1 MRKLFS
7 FIVVA
12 LFAVS
17 AMATTVTF
25 DFTSAE
31 NWQKWG
37 IAIPEP
43 SKETKLNG
51 VSITEGG
58 VKIEFIAGTGSTQVR
73 LWNSSGNLTLRT
85 YAQNGKE
92 PDKITISVEGTDKIN
107 EIALGVSMS
116 LDGGEN
122 AATHTFADGVTSAT
136 FSGQATIK
144 SIDVKINEDVVVWT
158 PDTLTVSEARKLIA
172 ANDPLCKKTHYIK
185 GIASSDNFGKN
196 WPGWAMIWMRDEVNV
211 TDSLEGYQ
219 IYNTAERLKFASAE
233 EVGIMVGD
241 TVLLFA
247 DGLAKYNTI
256 FETTSG
262 YLVDVKHSSA
272 IAELEITDGSASY
285 NSDEQYLILTLTTEE
300 GVFGIV
306 FSHEKSQSI
315 VGEYSDL
322 KYLVGVTLDG
332 EELKATKFSMGITY
346 DNDSYQ
352 IVIIITTEE
361 QTYIL
366 NGEGLILGDFPDDK
380 PFVPG
385 PLPEGVKTCEEIY
398 AIGMAL
404 GDNATTEEVYTVR
417 GWVITPFAAGADKNT
432 GAPQQSA
439 YLADERTAKSGSIQ
453 AYYCYIDEE
462 VVKGDYVEVVGT
474 VTKYVQGEKLVI
486 EMKNGQMTKLNKAE
500 GFFNA
505 TESVKAVK
513 RVINGQ
519 LYIERAGVLYTVT
532 GTAL

>member
-51 VSITEGG
+51 VSIVESG

-85 YAQNGKE
+85 YAQNGKTS
-92 PDKITISVEGTDKIN
+92 DMIVISVDGEDKIN
-107 EIALGVSMS
+107 EIALGASMT
-116 LDGGEN
+116 LEGGES

-136 FSGQATIK
+136 FTGQATIK
-144 SIDVKINEDVVVWT
+144 NIDVTINENVVVWT
-158 PDTLTVSEARKLIA
+158 PDTLTVSEARALIA

-185 GIASSDNFGKN
+185 GIASSDNFGKT
-196 WPGWAMIWMRDEVNV
+196 WPGYAMIWMRDEVNV
-211 TDSLEGYQ
+211 TDSLEGYK
-219 IYNTAERLKFASAE
+219 IYKDAQQTKFESPE
-233 EVGIMVGD
+233 DLGIMIGD

-272 IAELEITDGSASY
+272 IAELEITEGSASY
-285 NSDEQYLILTLTTEE
+285 DSDEQYLILTLTTEE

-322 KYLVGVTLDG
+322 NYLVGVTLDG
-332 EELKATKFSMGITY
+332 EELTATKFSMGISY

-352 IVIIITTEE
+352 IVIIITTED

-366 NGEGLILGDFPDDK
+366 NGEGLLLGDFPDDK
-380 PFVPG
+380 PYIPE
-385 PLPEGVKTCEEIY
+385 PLPEGVITCAAAQ
-398 AIGMAL
+398 AIGLTLEA
-404 GDNATTEEVYTVR
+404 GAKTEEEYTVR
-417 GWVITPFAAGADKNT
+417 GWVT
-432 GAPQQSA
+432 GLVNVSKKEGQESCWVG
-439 YLADERTAKSGSIQ
+439 DERGGKGLIEAF
-453 AYYCYIDEE
+453 YCYCSME
-462 VVKGDYVEVVGT
+462 VQKGDYVEVKGNIM
-474 VTKYVQGEKLVI
+474 KYQKDASYDPII
-486 EMKNGQMTKLNKAE
+486 EISNGQMTIMNRQAE
-500 GFFNA
+500 GFFSA